1 MDDTL
6 LAVHCLWKVNDIM
19 RNNYFFFFKNIVN
32 VWKSIIKNET

>member
-19 RNNYFFFFKNIVN
+19 RNNYIFFSKIV
-32 VWKSIIKNET
+32 